1 MADRA
6 HIPSS
11 PACGQ
16 WETLLADAL
25 DGQLR
30 AEDEATFAEHMAN
43 CKACTALFDE
53 ARKGREWLEFLSPEP
68 EVPSGL
74 LDKILAQTGPGQ
86 VAGYGLISG
95 GTNVLPMSPASI
107 PARKGRVPGTPA
119 WQRPGFAGQVRRFAE
134 PRLLMTAAMAFFSI
148 ALTLNL
154 TGVRLSSLRLANLRP
169 AAVRS
174 FMERRLM
181 TASVP
186 IVRYYDHLRFVY
198 EVESRMRELRRGT
211 EGEGQGTDNGQQNP
225 GGTAP
230 ATPGESKQ
238 NPNRKDG
245 GSRIEPPLQQSGKP
259 ATGPAQDNSSN
270 FLETSLT
277 LDGTSRAFRRLQN
290 GSTGIEVRERSTV
303 WTA

>member
-16 WETLLADAL
+16 WETLLTDAL
-25 DGQLR
+25 DGQLKP
-30 AEDEATFAEHMAN
+30 EDEATFAGHMAG
-43 CKACTALFDE
+43 CQTCTALFDE
-53 ARKGREWLEFLSPEP
+53 AQRGREWLEYLSPEP

-95 GTNVLPMSPASI
+95 GAQVLPMA
-107 PARKGRVPGTPA
+107 PA
-119 WQRPGFAGQVRRFAE
+119 WQRPGFMGQIRRFAE

-174 FMERRLM
+174 FMERRLTM
-181 TASVP
+181 ASVP

-198 EVESRMRELRRGT
+198 EVESRMRELRRGG
-211 EGEGQGTDNGQQNP
+211 EGEGQAPDNSQQKRND
-225 GGTAP
+225 A
-230 ATPGESKQ
+230 APGESKQ
-238 NPNRKDG
+238 APGQNPGHKDG
-245 GSRIEPPLQQSGKP
+245 GSRMDPPPQQSGKP
-259 ATGPAQDNSSN
+259 ATGPAQDDSGG
-270 FLETSLT
+270 FLEASLT
-277 LDGTSRAFRRLQN
+277 FDGTSRAFRRLQN
-290 GSTGIEVRERSTV
+290 GTTRAVAGERSTE

>member
-16 WETLLADAL
+16 WETLLTDAL
-25 DGQLR
+25 DGLLKP
-30 AEDEATFAEHMAN
+30 EDEATFAEHMAS

-68 EVPSGL
+68 EVPAGL

-95 GTNVLPMSPASI
+95 SGNVLPMP
-107 PARKGRVPGTPA
+107 PA
-119 WQRPGFAGQVRRFAE
+119 WQRPGFMGQIRRFAE

-169 AAVRS
+169 TAVRS

-186 IVRYYDHLRFVY
+186 IVRYYDHLRLVY
-198 EVESRMRELRRGT
+198 EVQSRMRELRRDT
-211 EGEGQGTDNGQQNP
+211 EGEGQGTDDTQQKQNN
-225 GGTAP
+225 A
-230 ATPGESKQ
+230 APGESKQ
-238 NPNRKDG
+238 NPGHKDG
-245 GSRIEPPLQQSGKP
+245 GSRMDPPLQQSGKP
-259 ATGPAQDNSSN
+259 VTGPAQDDSN
-270 FLETSLT
+270 IFLETSLRF
-277 LDGTSRAFRRLQN
+277 DGTSRAFRRLQH
-290 GSTGIEVRERSTV
+290 GTKGIEVREGSTV

>member
-16 WETLLADAL
+16 WETLLTDAL
-25 DGQLR
+25 DGLLKP
-30 AEDEATFAEHMAN
+30 EDEITFTAHMAG

-53 ARKGREWLEFLSPEP
+53 ARQGREWLEFLSPEP
-68 EVPSGL
+68 EVPAGL

-86 VAGYGLISG
+86 VAGYGLIAG
-95 GTNVLPMSPASI
+95 GAGVLPMP
-107 PARKGRVPGTPA
+107 PA
-119 WQRPGFAGQVRRFAE
+119 WQRPGFAAQIRRFAE

-154 TGVRLSSLRLANLRP
+154 TGVRLSSLRLSDLRP
-169 AAVRS
+169 TAVRS
-174 FMERRLM
+174 FMERRLT

-198 EVESRMRELRRGT
+198 EVESSMRELRRT
-211 EGEGQGTDNGQQNP
+211 EGEDQGGDNNGQP
-225 GGTAP
+225 RHSDAAP
-230 ATPGESKQ
+230 ATPGESQQ
-238 NPNRKDG
+238 NPGHKGG
-245 GSRIEPPLQQSGKP
+245 GSRMDPPPQQSGRP
-259 ATGPAQDNSSN
+259 ALRPAQNDSN
-270 FLETSLT
+270 DILETSLT
-277 LDGTSRAFRRLQN
+277 IQGTSRAFRRLQN
-290 GSTGIEVRERSTV
+290 STTEMEVRERSTV